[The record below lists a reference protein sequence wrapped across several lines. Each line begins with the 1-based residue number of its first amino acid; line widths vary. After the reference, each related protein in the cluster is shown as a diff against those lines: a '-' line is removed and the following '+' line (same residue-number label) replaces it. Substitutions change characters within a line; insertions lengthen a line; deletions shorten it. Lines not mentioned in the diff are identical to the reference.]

1 MKTRIMTH
9 SDALDIYLALYSY
22 DLDLH
27 RKVILHHVHYD
38 PFEIFGIQE

>member
-1 MKTRIMTH
+1 MKTLTH
-9 SDALDIYLALYSY
+9 PDALDIYLALCSY

-38 PFEIFGIQE
+38 PFEMFSIQE